1 MSTNPLD
8 AGMLEDTGEETGP
21 FRWDTRTRC
30 LLGCRRCEGT
40 LYSPRASMNIE
51 EYKKSAF
58 NAHGMLE
65 DTECRWE
72 LLRAANFG

>member
-1 MSTNPLD
+1 
-8 AGMLEDTGEETGP
+8 
-21 FRWDTRTRC
+21 
-30 LLGCRRCEGT
+30 
-40 LYSPRASMNIE
+40 MNIE